1 MLIHVQGN
9 ETGHM
14 FTVAAV
20 NIVNIV
26 SYVAIASA
34 SQVRKHWPTLAFVE
48 NKHYLRKL
56 WAKFHSLL

>member
-1 MLIHVQGN
+1 MFIHVQGN
-9 ETGHM
+9 ETGPI

-34 SQVRKHWPTLAFVE
+34 SQVRKHSPTLAFE
-48 NKHYLRKL
+48 DNKHYLRQL
-56 WAKFHSLL
+56 WA